1 MARRAL
7 LIGIDQ
13 YDKVSPLKGCVND
26 ALAMKEV
33 LERHENGNLNY
44 DCRVLTNPEPKAL
57 TGAKPKPITRRLL
70 REQWTELFENFDGDV
85 LFYFSGHGSPTN
97 VGGYLVTQDGE
108 PGDPGLPMNDLLTL
122 ANKSKAKSILLILDC
137 CFGGDL
143 GNPPNLQGDGSI
155 ENQAQLREGLTILAA
170 SRPTQIASEIAGHGV
185 FTNLVLGALKGGASD
200 VRGRVS
206 AASIYAYV
214 EQALGAWDQRPV
226 YKSHAD
232 RLPPVRYCNAWVSD
246 SLLREL
252 TTIFPRHDSTFP
264 MDRSF
269 EHTESAARPENV
281 ELFDKFKVLRNAR
294 LLTTQEDKDL
304 YFVALESKWV
314 QLTPLGQFYWELVKR
329 ERI

>member
-13 YDKVSPLKGCVND
+13 YDKVSSLKGCVND

-33 LERHENGNLNY
+33 LERHENGNPNY
-44 DCRVLTNPEPKAL
+44 DCRVLTSPGL
-57 TGAKPKPITRRLL
+57 KPITRRFL

-108 PGDPGLPMNDLLTL
+108 SGDPGIAMNDLLIL
-122 ANKSKAKSILLILDC
+122 ANRAKAKSILLILDC
-137 CFGGDL
+137 CFSGDL

-155 ENQAQLREGLTILAA
+155 ENQAQLKEGLTILAA
-170 SRPTQIASEIAGHGV
+170 SRPSQIASEIAGHGV

-200 VRGRVS
+200 IRGRVS

-232 RLPPVRYCNAWVSD
+232 GLPPVRYCRAWVAD

-252 TTIFPRHDSTFP
+252 PGIFPQPDSTFS
-264 MDRSF
+264 MDPSF
-269 EHTESAARPENV
+269 EDTEPARKPENV

-294 LLTTQEDKDL
+294 LLTTQENKDL
-304 YFVALESKWV
+304 YYVALESKWV
-314 QLTPLGQFYWELVKR
+314 QLTPLGQFYLDLVKR
-329 ERI
+329 GRI

>member
-1 MARRAL
+1 
-7 LIGIDQ
+7 
-13 YDKVSPLKGCVND
+13 
-26 ALAMKEV
+26 MKEV
-33 LERHENGNLNY
+33 LERHEDGSRNY
-44 DCRVLTNPEPKAL
+44 DCRVLTSP
-57 TGAKPKPITRRLL
+57 GPKPITRRFL
-70 REQWTELFENFDGDV
+70 REQWADLFENFNGDV

-97 VGGYLVTQDGE
+97 VGGYLVTQDGVT
-108 PGDPGLPMNDLLTL
+108 GDPGLAMNDLLTL
-122 ANKSKAKSILLILDC
+122 ANRSKAKSILLILDC
-137 CFGGDL
+137 CFSGDL

-232 RLPPVRYCNAWVSD
+232 RLPPVRFCGAWVAD

-252 TTIFPRHDSTFP
+252 TTIFENPDSVFL
-264 MDRSF
+264 MDPSF
-269 EHTESAARPENV
+269 EETEPAKNLENV
-281 ELFDKFKVLRNAR
+281 ETFYKFKILRNAR
-294 LLTTQEDKDL
+294 LLTTQEGKDL
-304 YFVALESKWV
+304 YYVALESKGV
-314 QLTPLGQFYWELVKR
+314 QLTPLGQFYWELVNR
-329 ERI
+329 GRI

>member
-1 MARRAL
+1 MTRRAL

-13 YDKVSPLKGCVND
+13 YDKISPLKGCVND
-26 ALAMKEV
+26 ALAMQEV
-33 LERHENGNLNY
+33 LERHENGNRNY
-44 DCRVLTNPEPKAL
+44 DCRVLTSP
-57 TGAKPKPITRRLL
+57 GRKPITRRFL

-108 PGDPGLPMNDLLTL
+108 PGDPGIAMNDLLVL
-122 ANKSKAKSILLILDC
+122 ANRSKAKSILLILDC

-143 GNPPNLQGDGSI
+143 GNPPNLQSDGSI
-155 ENQAQLREGLTILAA
+155 ENQALLKEGLTILAA
-170 SRPTQIASEIAGHGV
+170 SRPTQIASELAGHGV

-200 VRGRVS
+200 IRGRVS

-232 RLPPVRYCNAWVSD
+232 RLPPVRFCRAWVPD

-252 TTIFPRHDSTFP
+252 PNIFPQSDSIFA
-264 MDRSF
+264 MDPSF
-269 EHTESAARPENV
+269 EITDPARKPENV

-304 YFVALESKWV
+304 YYVALESKWV

-329 ERI
+329 GRI

>member
-13 YDKVSPLKGCVND
+13 YDKVPHLKGCVND

-33 LERHENGNLNY
+33 LERHENGDPNY
-44 DCRVLTNPEPKAL
+44 DCRVLTSP
-57 TGAKPKPITRRLL
+57 GPKPITRRFL
-70 REQWTELFENFDGDV
+70 REQWTELFEHFDGDV

-108 PGDPGLPMNDLLTL
+108 PGDPGLAMNDLLIM
-122 ANKSKAKSILLILDC
+122 ANRSKAKSVLLILDC
-137 CFGGDL
+137 CFSGDL
-143 GNPPNLQGDGSI
+143 GNSPNLQGGGSI
-155 ENQAQLREGLTILAA
+155 ENQAQLKEGLTILAA

-232 RLPPVRYCNAWVSD
+232 GLPPLRKCRAWVPD

-252 TTIFPRHDSTFP
+252 PAIFPRPDSTFL
-264 MDRSF
+264 MDRTF
-269 EHTESAARPENV
+269 EHTEPSAKPENV
-281 ELFDKFKVLRNAR
+281 ATFNKFKVLRNAR

-304 YFVALESKWV
+304 YYVALESKAV
-314 QLTPLGQFYWELVKR
+314 QLTPLGQFYWDLVKR
-329 ERI
+329 GRI